1 MNTVGKRI
9 LLVEDN
15 ENDLELTMMALESSR
30 LAHDVHIA
38 RDGEQALEYLE
49 RRGAY
54 INRPD
59 LDPVVI
65 LLDLKL
71 PKIDGL
77 EVLERVRTHPKLKT
91 VPVVMLSSSCE
102 ERDIARSYELG
113 VNAYVVKP
121 VDFEQFSNAIKELAQ
136 FWATV
141 NQPPL
146 RLRDRRW

>member
-30 LAHDVHIA
+30 LAHDVQIA

-54 INRPD
+54 IDRPD
-59 LDPVVI
+59 LDPAVV

-77 EVLERVRTHPKLKT
+77 EVLERMRVHPKLKT

-136 FWATV
+136 FWAIV

-146 RLRDRRW
+146 RVRDRRY

>member
-30 LAHDVHIA
+30 LAHDVQIA

-54 INRPD
+54 IDRPD
-59 LDPVVI
+59 LDPAVV

-77 EVLERVRTHPKLKT
+77 EVLERMRVHPKLKT

-136 FWATV
+136 FWAIV

-146 RLRDRRW
+146 RLRDRRY